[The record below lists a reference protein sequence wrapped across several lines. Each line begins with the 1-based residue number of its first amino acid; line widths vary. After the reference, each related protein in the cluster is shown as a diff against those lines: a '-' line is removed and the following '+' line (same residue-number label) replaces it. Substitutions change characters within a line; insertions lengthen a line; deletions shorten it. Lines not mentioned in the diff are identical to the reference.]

1 MFEVLFKPYNEGEE
15 RKGNMR
21 EKRRM
26 ISEAARQL
34 GLETYNLRTWEE
46 EFSLVIPRNEKG
58 YRYYGEKEIHTFEQ
72 IRDLKNQG
80 LDSEEIKQKL
90 SGNII
95 PFPAEKQIDASEK
108 MREFQKV
115 LVKIMGQAILEQ
127 KDYIADQ
134 ISSKVSDRVAKEVD
148 YQFRLRESEEEQ
160 RFKKLDELIRNQQ
173 KAREEIAASREKK
186 RFFRRKRK
194 EK

>member
-15 RKGNMR
+15 RKGHMK

-34 GLETYNLRTWEE
+34 GLETYLLSTWEE
-46 EFSLVIPRNEKG
+46 EFSLTIPRNEKG
-58 YRYYGEKEIHTFEQ
+58 YRSYGDKEIHTFEQ
-72 IRDLKNQG
+72 IRDMRNAG

-95 PFPAEKQIDASEK
+95 PFPEEKQMNTSDK
-108 MREFQKV
+108 MMQFQKV
-115 LVKIMGQAILEQ
+115 LVKILGLAILEQ
-127 KDYIADQ
+127 NAHIADQ
-134 ISSKVSDRVAKEVD
+134 ISSKVSDRVVKEMD
-148 YQFRLRESEEEQ
+148 YQFRLREAEEEK
-160 RFKKLDELIRNQQ
+160 RFQKLDEMIRNQQ
-173 KAREEIAASREKK
+173 KARVEIAACREKR

-194 EK
+194 ER

>member
-1 MFEVLFKPYNEGEE
+1 
-15 RKGNMR
+15 MR

-90 SGNII
+90 SGNIS

>member
-15 RKGNMR
+15 RKGHMK

>member
-1 MFEVLFKPYNEGEE
+1 MG
-15 RKGNMR
+15 
-21 EKRRM
+21 RR
-26 ISEAARQL
+26 IF
-34 GLETYNLRTWEE
+34 TCNT
-46 EFSLVIPRNEKG
+46 
-58 YRYYGEKEIHTFEQ
+58 
-72 IRDLKNQG
+72 
-80 LDSEEIKQKL
+80 KQKL

-160 RFKKLDELIRNQQ
+160 RLKKLDELIRNQQ

>member
-15 RKGNMR
+15 RKGHMK

-34 GLETYNLRTWEE
+34 GLETYHLRTWEE
-46 EFSLVIPRNEKG
+46 EFSLTIPRNEKG
-58 YRYYGEKEIHTFEQ
+58 YRCYGDKEIQ
-72 IRDLKNQG
+72 IRDMRNAG

-95 PFPAEKQIDASEK
+95 PFPEEKQMNTSDK
-108 MREFQKV
+108 MMQFQKV

-127 KDYIADQ
+127 KDHIADQ
-134 ISSKVSDRVAKEVD
+134 ISSKVSDRVVKEMD
-148 YQFRLRESEEEQ
+148 YQFRLREAEEEKRSEISKKQEKKLQHPEKNEDFSEE
-160 RFKKLDELIRNQQ
+160 N
-173 KAREEIAASREKK
+173 EKK
-186 RFFRRKRK
+186 DK
-194 EK
+194 

>member
-1 MFEVLFKPYNEGEE
+1 
-15 RKGNMR
+15 MR

-80 LDSEEIKQKL
+80 LDSEEIKHKL
-90 SGNII
+90 SGKII

>member
-1 MFEVLFKPYNEGEE
+1 M
-15 RKGNMR
+15 GNMK

-46 EFSLVIPRNEKG
+46 EFSLTIPRNEKG
-58 YRYYGEKEIHTFEQ
+58 YRYYGEKEIRTFEQ
-72 IRDLKNQG
+72 IRDLKNAG
-80 LDSEEIKQKL
+80 LDSEEIKRKL

-95 PFPAEKQIDASEK
+95 PFPAGKQINTSEK
-108 MREFQKV
+108 MKE
-115 LVKIMGQAILEQ
+115 
-127 KDYIADQ
+127 YIADQ

-148 YQFRLRESEEEQ
+148 YQFRLQESEEEQ
-160 RFKKLDELIRNQQ
+160 RFKKLDEMIRNQQ
-173 KAREEIAASREKK
+173 KAREEIAASRE
-186 RFFRRKRK
+186 RRHFFKRKRK

>member
-1 MFEVLFKPYNEGEE
+1 MFPNLLKPYNEGEE
-15 RKGNMR
+15 RKGNMK

-46 EFSLVIPRNEKG
+46 EFSLTIPRNEKG
-58 YRYYGEKEIHTFEQ
+58 YRYYGEKEIRTFEQ
-72 IRDLKNQG
+72 IRDLKNAG
-80 LDSEEIKQKL
+80 LDSEEIKRKL

-95 PFPAEKQIDASEK
+95 PFPAGKQINTSEK
-108 MREFQKV
+108 MKEFQKV

-134 ISSKVSDRVAKEVD
+134 ISSK
-148 YQFRLRESEEEQ
+148 YQTGWQ
-160 RFKKLDELIRNQQ
+160 KKLIISFGCGNQKKNNALRNLM
-173 KAREEIAASREKK
+173 K
-186 RFFRRKRK
+186 
-194 EK
+194 

>member
-15 RKGNMR
+15 RKGHMK

-160 RFKKLDELIRNQQ
+160 RFKKLDEMIRNQQ

>member
-1 MFEVLFKPYNEGEE
+1 MK
-15 RKGNMR
+15 

-26 ISEAARQL
+26 ISEVARQL

-58 YRYYGEKEIHTFEQ
+58 YRCYGEKEIHTFEQ
-72 IRDLKNQG
+72 IRDLKNAG
-80 LDSEEIKQKL
+80 LDSDQIKQKL
-90 SGNII
+90 NGNII
-95 PFPAEKQIDASEK
+95 PFPTEKKIDTSEK
-108 MREFQKV
+108 MKEFQKI

-127 KDYIADQ
+127 KEYIADQ

-148 YQFRLRESEEEQ
+148 YQFRLREAEEEK
-160 RFKKLDELIRNQQ
+160 RFQKLDQMIRKQQ
-173 KAREEIAASREKK
+173 KAREEIAASREKR
-186 RFFRRKRK
+186 RFFRRRRK

>member
-15 RKGNMR
+15 RKGHMK

-34 GLETYNLRTWEE
+34 GLETYHLRTWEE
-46 EFSLVIPRNEKG
+46 EFSLTIPRNEKG
-58 YRYYGEKEIHTFEQ
+58 YRCYGDKEIHTFEQ
-72 IRDLKNQG
+72 IRDMRNAG

-95 PFPAEKQIDASEK
+95 PFPEEKQMNTSDK
-108 MREFQKV
+108 MMQFQKV
-115 LVKIMGQAILEQ
+115 LVKIMGQAIL
-127 KDYIADQ
+127 
-134 ISSKVSDRVAKEVD
+134 
-148 YQFRLRESEEEQ
+148 LREAEEEK
-160 RFKKLDELIRNQQ
+160 RFQKLDEMIRNQQ
-173 KAREEIAASREKK
+173 KAREEIAASREKR

-194 EK
+194 ER

>member
-1 MFEVLFKPYNEGEE
+1 MYPNLLKTYNEGEE

-80 LDSEEIKQKL
+80 LDSEEIKRKL

-95 PFPAEKQIDASEK
+95 PFPTEKQINTSEK

-160 RFKKLDELIRNQQ
+160 RFKKLDEMIRNQQ

>member
-15 RKGNMR
+15 RKGHMK

-46 EFSLVIPRNEKG
+46 EFSLTIPRNEKG
-58 YRYYGEKEIHTFEQ
+58 YRYYGEKEIRTFEQ
-72 IRDLKNQG
+72 IRDLKNAG
-80 LDSEEIKQKL
+80 LDSEEIKRKL

-95 PFPAEKQIDASEK
+95 PFPAGKQINTSEK
-108 MREFQKV
+108 MKEFQKV

-160 RFKKLDELIRNQQ
+160 RFKKLDEMIRNQQ
-173 KAREEIAASREKK
+173 KAREEIAASRERRHFLK
-186 RFFRRKRK
+186 RKRK